1 MKILKPHFN
10 WMILKINVRRIVKS
24 HSCSCVYASK
34 YTLHKK
40 ACMEQVFLI
49 MLKVFSLIQM
59 SLIDIDWQCF
69 GMHLQSPLINLVEK
83 CFMCKWRT
91 IFCCW
96 PNPNYINY
104 CLVCQSLLKVRLLHH
119 GAFDRFLFIITKMQ

>member
-1 MKILKPHFN
+1 
-10 WMILKINVRRIVKS
+10 
-24 HSCSCVYASK
+24 
-34 YTLHKK
+34 
-40 ACMEQVFLI
+40 
-49 MLKVFSLIQM
+49 M
-59 SLIDIDWQCF
+59 SLIDIDWQYF
-69 GMHLQSPLINLVEK
+69 GMHLQSPLIKLVEK